1 MVNQG
6 NFTCY
11 FPIHIRRLNNTS
23 REMLWLVSLS
33 YQALASNSRLISGS
47 NGFAVAGPCT
57 EMVMY
62 EAGLHGMVSAV
73 SGAAVLWEIASAMNK
88 HYERTTPMEARMGCE
103 TGLSAVKS
111 KLKRSDVNEI
121 VKKILP
127 MYEEKLD
134 NAPLGKTFEE
144 CYDLETLEPSKEY
157 QEIYGKVKAEFMDH
171 GIDYIY

>member
-1 MVNQG
+1 
-6 NFTCY
+6 
-11 FPIHIRRLNNTS
+11 
-23 REMLWLVSLS
+23 
-33 YQALASNSRLISGS
+33 
-47 NGFAVAGPCT
+47 
-57 EMVMY
+57 MVMY

-73 SGAAVLWEIASAMNK
+73 SGAAVLWEIATAMNK
-88 HYERTTPMEARMGCE
+88 HFERTTPMEARMGCE

-127 MYEEKLD
+127 KYENNFE

-144 CYDLETLEPSKEY
+144 CYDLETLEPTKEY
-157 QEIYGKVKAEFMDH
+157 QEIYGKVKAEFRDL